1 MKQPP
6 PVSGNDFAPLK
17 AIIIITLTIVVAEF
31 ILMLLLRQLQIPA
44 SADIAIF
51 ADSLLLAGLMIP
63 VFIFFIY
70 RPMKEKINSLKTIQ
84 ASLQAREELF
94 TLLLDC
100 STEAVYGLDRQGN
113 CSFCNDSCVQLLGY
127 KKKEDL
133 LGRNMHALIHH
144 TRADNTPYP
153 VEECRIYRAFMSGES
168 VHLDQDIL
176 WKADGSSFMAEYW
189 SSPIRR
195 GEEIIGAVVNFMD
208 ITQRVKTIEALQRE
222 SRINTRMAQL
232 ARELLQEKSI
242 EEISEQVLETAKH
255 FTSSKFGFVGYI
267 EQTTGDF
274 VATTLSKDIWSNCRS
289 SDKNIIFHEFRGMW
303 GWVLR
308 EGKPLYTNTPTGDP
322 RSTGTPPGHIAI
334 EKFLSAPAMIKGEIV
349 GQIALANPDRDY
361 TEDDLQLIEKLAD
374 LYALNLQRQHSFAS
388 LKASEARY
396 KDLFEH
402 NPHPMWI
409 YDLDTLQF
417 LAVNDTAV
425 RHYGYS
431 RDEFLAMT
439 IKDIRP
445 AEDIPALQA
454 KVSAVT
460 TGTDEAGLWRHL
472 KKDGTLIWADI
483 TSHTLDYL
491 GRKAKFIMAN
501 DVTARKSAEEEI
513 KLFGA
518 IINQSNDAIFVVDPQ
533 TGSFLHANEKA
544 CENLGYAQQEL
555 LQKKVPDITAYI
567 SDKDG
572 WQTSVSQLKNAGY
585 RLFETEHFRKDG
597 SSMPVEVNAR
607 IIRHNDREYIVSVV
621 RDLRERKAA
630 EESLLLEK
638 NKLEAVLAALGDG
651 LTMQDR
657 NFKILYQN
665 AVHRAKQGGH
675 AGEYCYA
682 AYQNKDDICP
692 GCLLV
697 KCFEDGKVHRRETS
711 AKSANGTIYLEVSSS
726 PVKDSKGE
734 IGAGIETVR
743 DITAR
748 KKLEMQVQ
756 QNQKMQALG
765 TLAGGI
771 AHDFNN
777 ILTAIMGYAELVKL
791 RLPAQEKIY
800 DDQLEVLKAC
810 ERAKELVKQIL
821 TFCRQVSNA
830 PQTLKLEL
838 LVKEVLKLIRSTMPS
853 TIEIRQEIQPDSG
866 WMVADPTQLH
876 QLILN
881 LCTNA
886 LHAMHTRGGI
896 LSIVLKNTEIAQED
910 GLVFPDIEPGPY
922 ILLEVGDTGHGME
935 RATQERIYEPY
946 FTTKKHGEGTGL
958 GLSVVH
964 GIVKGMKGRISV
976 YSEINVGTTFKVLL
990 PRYEPQATA
999 GSKAVDPIPT
1009 GHESILFIDDEKTIA
1024 VMGKSLLES
1033 LGYTVHSTAD
1043 SLEGLAIFLAD
1054 PDRFDLVIS
1063 DTTMPHMTGDELTR
1077 KILAVRP
1084 DMPVILCTGF
1094 SETVNEEKARQ
1105 IGAKALVMKPLIRSD
1120 MARIIRKALGEQA
1133 R

>member
-6 PVSGNDFAPLK
+6 SIPGNDFAPLK
-17 AIIIITLTIVVAEF
+17 AIIIITLTIFVAEI
-31 ILMLLLRQLQIPA
+31 ILMLLLRHLQIPA

-51 ADSLLLAGLMIP
+51 ADPLLLAGLMIP
-63 VFIFFIY
+63 VFILFIY
-70 RPMKEKINSLKTIQ
+70 RPMNEKINSLKTIQ
-84 ASLQAREELF
+84 AALQAREELF

-100 STEAVYGLDRQGN
+100 STEAIYGLDRHGN

-127 KKKEDL
+127 EKKEDL
-133 LGRNMHALIHH
+133 QGRNMHSLIHH
-144 TRADNTPYP
+144 TKADNTPYP
-153 VEECRIYRAFMSGES
+153 VEECRIYRAFMNGES

-176 WKADGSSFMAEYW
+176 WKADGSSFVAEYW

-195 GEEIIGAVVNFMD
+195 GDEIIGAVVNFMD
-208 ITQRVKTIEALQRE
+208 ISERAKTIEALQRE
-222 SRINTRMAQL
+222 SQINTRMAQL
-232 ARELLQEKSI
+232 SRELLQEKSI

-267 EQTTGDF
+267 EQTTGHF
-274 VATTLSKDIWSNCRS
+274 VATTLSKDIWSNCQS

-303 GWVLR
+303 GWVLT
-308 EGKPLYTNTPTGDP
+308 EGKSLYTNTPAGDP
-322 RSTGTPPGHIAI
+322 RSSGTPQGHIAI

-349 GQIALANPDRDY
+349 GQIALANPDREY

-374 LYALNLQRQHSFAS
+374 LYALNLQRQHSFTS
-388 LKASEARY
+388 LKASEERY
-396 KDLFEH
+396 KDLFDN
-402 NPHPMWI
+402 NPHPMLI
-409 YDLDTLQF
+409 YDLETLQF

-445 AEDIPALQA
+445 PEDIPALLA
-454 KVSAVT
+454 KISA
-460 TGTDEAGLWRHL
+460 GTPGPGNSGLWRHL
-472 KKDGTLIWADI
+472 KKDGTLIWVDI
-483 TSHTLDYL
+483 TSHTLDYM
-491 GRKAKFIMAN
+491 GRKAKFVMAN

-513 KLFGA
+513 KLFSA

-544 CENLGYAQQEL
+544 CENLGYTQQEL
-555 LQKKVPDITAYI
+555 LQKKVSDITAYI

-572 WQTSVSQLKNAGY
+572 WQTSVSLLKNAGY
-585 RLFETEHFRKDG
+585 RFFETEHFRKDG

-607 IIRHNDREYIVSVV
+607 IIRHNDRDYIVSVV

-630 EESLLLEK
+630 EENLLLEK

-665 AVHRAKQGGH
+665 AVHRAKQGSH
-675 AGEYCYA
+675 TGEYCYE
-682 AYQNKDDICP
+682 AYQNRADICP
-692 GCLLV
+692 GCLLF
-697 KCFEDGKVHRRETS
+697 KSFEDGKVHRRETS
-711 AKSANGTIYLEVSSS
+711 AKSTDGTIYLEVSSS
-726 PVKDSKGE
+726 PIRDSKGE
-734 IGAGIETVR
+734 IVAGIETVR
-743 DITAR
+743 DITER

-756 QNQKMQALG
+756 QSQKMQALG

-791 RLPAQEKIY
+791 RLPEGENTLLR
-800 DDQLEVLKAC
+800 DQMEVLKAC

-821 TFCRQVSNA
+821 TFCRQVSNS

-853 TIEIRQEIQPDSG
+853 TIEIRQEIQPNSG
-866 WMVADPTQLH
+866 WVLADPTQLH

-886 LHAMHTRGGI
+886 LHAMHTKGGI
-896 LSIVLKNTEIAQED
+896 LSIVLKNTEIVQED

-922 ILLEVGDTGHGME
+922 IMLEVGDTGHGME

-976 YSEINVGTTFKVLL
+976 YSEINVGTTFKILL
-990 PRYEPQATA
+990 PRHDPPLAA
-999 GSKAVDPIPT
+999 GSKTSEPIPT
-1009 GHESILFIDDEKTIA
+1009 GNESILFIDDEATIA

-1054 PDRFDLVIS
+1054 PDRFDLIIS

-1094 SETVNEEKARQ
+1094 SETVNEKKARQ
-1105 IGAKALVMKPLIRSD
+1105 IGARALVMKPLIRGD
-1120 MARIIRKALGEQA
+1120 LAKIIRKTLDEKV
-1133 R
+1133 